1 MFTFKNNL
9 KKCFFKKKNPPT
21 KHWVQIKNKSILKI
35 KIVNML
41 VKLQYCKNTVC
52 YHKVN
57 KNLHDFNSVCKI
69 TS

>member
-1 MFTFKNNL
+1 MFTFKNSL
-9 KKCFFKKKNPPT
+9 KKCFLIKPT
-21 KHWVQIKNKSILKI
+21 KQWLQIKYKSILKI